1 MSSISKLSTARK
13 ALASARTL
21 DDILQIRDSAEAVRV
36 YAKAAKEGLEAQNFA
51 SEIKIR
57 AERKAG
63 ELLAG
68 MEMQNGSRGAGK
80 KVESQG
86 ATPLSDLGVNK
97 SQSSRW
103 QKEATVS
110 DDEFERHVTECN
122 DEQKELTQSSVL
134 KLAGAGHVSQA
145 TGENEWY
152 TPAEYIEKARQVL
165 GKITLDPASS
175 EHAQKTVKAKRFFTI
190 ADDGLLKKWSGSVW
204 LNPPY
209 SKDCISAF
217 ASKIAGHCERL
228 EVKQAIVLVNN
239 ATETKWFQEMA
250 AAASAMCFPGGRIRF
265 NDKTGTPAN
274 SPLQGQAFIYFGADA
289 SLFHRVF
296 SDVGFVVNCR
306 ADREVLATD

>member
-1 MSSISKLSTARK
+1 MSSITKLSTARK
-13 ALASARTL
+13 ALAAARTL
-21 DDILQIRDSAEAVRV
+21 DDILNIRDSAEAVRV

-68 MEMQNGSRGAGK
+68 MEKNKGG
-80 KVESQG
+80 QG
-86 ATPLSDLGVNK
+86 TGNTALPVLDDIGVSK
-97 SQSSRW
+97 MQSSRW

-110 DDEFERHVTECN
+110 ADEFERHVTECN

-175 EHAQKTVKAKRFFTI
+175 DHAQNTVKAKRFFTI
-190 ADDGLLKKWSGSVW
+190 ADDGLQKKWSGSVW

-209 SKDCISAF
+209 SKDAIGAF
-217 ASKIAGHCERL
+217 ASKISGHYERG

-239 ATETKWFQEMA
+239 ATETKWFQQMA
-250 AAASAMCFPGGRIRF
+250 AVADAMCFPGGRIRF

-274 SPLQGQAFIYFGADA
+274 SPLQGQVFIYFGGNVP
-289 SLFHRVF
+289 LFRGVF
-296 SDVGFVVNCR
+296 SEVGFVVEHR
-306 ADREVLATD
+306 GDG